1 MQFVN
6 FFLSFQVKMII
17 SINQVYQNLTS
28 THIHPLVPDISLQFF
43 YQHFGF
49 MPMCAHF
56 LSIDIIIYKKMN
68 TFCNEMRG
76 EIQI

>member
-17 SINQVYQNLTS
+17 SIHQVYQNLTS

-49 MPMCAHF
+49 MRTLFVNRYNNIQEDEHF
-56 LSIDIIIYKKMN
+56 L
-68 TFCNEMRG
+68 
-76 EIQI
+76 